1 LLLLE
6 RGQARARDDER
17 PPRIMIPP
25 LHGVART
32 VSPFDPDNDI
42 TYRRWRAEKLVRHPA
57 SLSALTVEIRDPRAL
72 TAGERD
78 ALISAVRRA
87 NLVVYACGMRAGD
100 PVIPRV
106 LGRQLGLAR
115 LDRNFLADDDGVSR
129 VTVAAETARGEFIP
143 YTNRPIGWH
152 TDGYYNPPER
162 RIRAMLLHCVQRA
175 AAGGENTL
183 LDHEIA
189 YLRLRDEDPAHVRA
203 LMLPDALTIPAR
215 EDEDGIARP
224 AETGPV
230 FSIEPQSGALHM
242 RYTARTKSIE
252 WKRDAAVAAAVTA
265 LARVLATP
273 SPYHHRIRLQTGM
286 GVLCNN
292 VLHNRTGFV
301 DDVDAP
307 RLLYRAR
314 YYDRVAEM

>member
-1 LLLLE
+1 MSTGL
-6 RGQARARDDER
+6 
-17 PPRIMIPP
+17 
-25 LHGVART
+25 RT
-32 VSPFDPDNDI
+32 VSAADSPFDPDNAGG
-42 TYRRWRAEKLVRHPA
+42 YLQWREQKLAGYPPG
-57 SLSALTVEIRDPRAL
+57 LSALTIEIGDPRAL
-72 TAGERD
+72 SVAERAGLID
-78 ALISAVRRA
+78 AVGRA
-87 NLVVYACGMRAGD
+87 NLAVYACRSRAGD
-100 PVIPRV
+100 PGIPRV

-115 LDRNFLADDDGVSR
+115 LDRNFLADDDGVSQL
-129 VTVAAETARGEFIP
+129 TVAGDKARGEFIP
-143 YTNRPIGWH
+143 YTNRPLGWH

-162 RIRAMLLHCVQRA
+162 RIRAMLLHCVCRA

-230 FSIEPQSGALHM
+230 FSIEPESGALHM

-252 WKRDAAVAAAVTA
+252 WKRDAAVAAAVAA

-273 SPYHHRIRLQTGM
+273 SPHHHRITLQAGM
-286 GVLCNN
+286 GILCNN
-292 VLHNRTGFV
+292 VLHERAGFV
-301 DDVDAP
+301 DDEHAP

-314 YYDRVAEM
+314 FYDRVAET

>member
-1 LLLLE
+1 
-6 RGQARARDDER
+6 
-17 PPRIMIPP
+17 MIAA
-25 LHGVART
+25 LQGVAGAA
-32 VSPFDPDNDI
+32 SPFDPDNAI
-42 TYRRWRAEKLVRHPA
+42 GYRHWREDKLANYPE
-57 SLSALTVEIRDPRAL
+57 SLSALTVEISDPRAL
-72 TAGERD
+72 TAVERE
-78 ALISAVRRA
+78 ALIAACRRA
-87 NLVVYACGMRAGD
+87 NLVVYACRMRAGD
-100 PVIPRV
+100 PGIPRV

-115 LDRNFLADDDGVSR
+115 LDRNFLAADDGVSR
-129 VTVAAETARGEFIP
+129 VTVAGETTRGEFIP

-162 RIRAMLLHCVQRA
+162 RIRAMLLHCVRRA

-224 AETGPV
+224 AQTGPV
-230 FSIEPQSGALHM
+230 FLIEPESGALHM

-252 WKRDAAVAAAVTA
+252 WKRDPAVGAAVAA
-265 LARVLATP
+265 LARLLATP
-273 SPYHHRIRLQTGM
+273 SPHHHRVRLAPGM
-286 GVLCNN
+286 GILCNN
-292 VLHNRTGFV
+292 VLHDRAGFV
-301 DDVDAP
+301 DDGEAP

-314 YYDRVAEM
+314 YYDRVAET

>member
-1 LLLLE
+1 
-6 RGQARARDDER
+6 
-17 PPRIMIPP
+17 MIAL

-32 VSPFDPDNDI
+32 PSPFDPDNAAG
-42 TYRRWRAEKLVRHPA
+42 YRRWRDEKLAAYPP
-57 SLSALTVEIRDPRAL
+57 SLSALTVEIGDPRAL
-72 TAGERD
+72 SAAERA
-78 ALISAVRRA
+78 ALIDAVGRA
-87 NLVVYACGMRAGD
+87 NLAVYACGSGAGD
-100 PVIPRV
+100 PGIPRV

-115 LDRNFLADDDGVSR
+115 LDRNFLADDDGVSQL
-129 VTVAAETARGEFIP
+129 TVAGEKARGEFIP
-143 YTNRPIGWH
+143 YTNRPLGWH

-162 RIRAMLLHCVQRA
+162 RIRAMLLHCVCRA

-189 YLRLRDEDPAHVRA
+189 YLRLRDEDPVHVRA

-215 EDEDGIARP
+215 EDEDGIARS

-230 FSIEPQSGALHM
+230 FSVEPESGALHM

-252 WKRDAAVAAAVTA
+252 WKRDGAVEAAVAA

-273 SPYHHRIRLQTGM
+273 SPYHHRITLQPGM
-286 GVLCNN
+286 GIVCNN
-292 VLHNRTGFV
+292 VLHERAGFV
-301 DDVDAP
+301 DDGEAP

-314 YYDRVAEM
+314 FYDRVAGT

>member
-1 LLLLE
+1 
-6 RGQARARDDER
+6 
-17 PPRIMIPP
+17 MI
-25 LHGVART
+25 VALQPVFRT
-32 VSPFDPDNDI
+32 ESPFDPDNDI
-42 TYRRWRAEKLVRHPA
+42 GYRRWREDKLAGYPQD
-57 SLSALTVEIRDPRAL
+57 LSALTVEIGDPRAL
-72 TAGERD
+72 TAAERT
-78 ALISAVRRA
+78 ALVAACRRA
-87 NLVVYACGMRAGD
+87 NLVVYACGVHAAD
-100 PVIPRV
+100 ADIPRA

-129 VTVAAETARGEFIP
+129 VTVAGEKARGEFIP

-152 TDGYYNPPER
+152 TDGYYNPPDR
-162 RIRAMLLHCVQRA
+162 RIRAMLLHCVRPA
-175 AAGGENTL
+175 AEGGENTL

-215 EDEDGIARP
+215 EDDDGVARP

-230 FSIEPQSGALHM
+230 FSLEPERGALHM

-252 WKRDAAVAAAVTA
+252 WKRDAAVAAAVAA

-273 SPYHHRIRLQTGM
+273 SPHHHRLILEPGM
-286 GVLCNN
+286 GILCNN
-292 VLHNRTGFV
+292 VLHERTGFV
-301 DDVDAP
+301 DAAAAP

-314 YYDRVAEM
+314 

>member
-1 LLLLE
+1 
-6 RGQARARDDER
+6 
-17 PPRIMIPP
+17 MIAP

-32 VSPFDPDNDI
+32 DSPFDPDNAGG
-42 TYRRWRAEKLVRHPA
+42 YRRWREHKLAGYPQDM
-57 SLSALTVEIRDPRAL
+57 SALTVEISDPRAL
-72 TAGERD
+72 SVAERTALVM
-78 ALISAVRRA
+78 ACRRA
-87 NLVVYACGMRAGD
+87 NLVVYACRLRAGD
-100 PVIPRV
+100 PGIPRV

-129 VTVAAETARGEFIP
+129 VTVAGEKARGEFIP

-152 TDGYYNPPER
+152 TDGYYNPPDR

-183 LDHEIA
+183 FDHEIA

-252 WKRDAAVAAAVTA
+252 WKRDATVAAAVAA

-273 SPYHHRIRLQTGM
+273 SPFHHRIRLQTGM

-292 VLHNRTGFV
+292 VLHKRTGFV